1 MPLSYSPPMALKLIT
16 PFPFSPKLNITSIT
30 CSSTENPKPTHRR
43 SKPSHL
49 DTTHPAFRRIARKS
63 KIPTDT
69 DQNSPTQSLKIGPNG
84 VSYTIPGA
92 PFEYMY
98 SYTETPKT
106 KPLSLREPP
115 VAPFE
120 PKTMPRPWTGK
131 KPLPGSKKKAFGFD
145 SFRVPVEGKKGVKF
159 VQQPGPFREGKGPVL
174 GREREEVLGEELTKE
189 EVKEEVARARKTKRQ
204 LNMGRDGFTHNML
217 ENIHSHWK
225 RRRVC
230 KIKCKGVCTVDMDNV
245 CRQLEEKTGGKVI
258 YRNGGVLY
266 LFRGRN
272 YNYRTRPR
280 YPMMLWKPVTPVYPR
295 LVKRVPDGL
304 TLEEVTEMRR
314 KGRSLIPICS
324 LGRNGVYL
332 NLLRN
337 VREAFEACELVRINC
352 QGMNGSDFRK
362 IGGKLQD
369 LVPCVLISFENEQ
382 ILMWRGRHW
391 KSSFGGIKED
401 NDATEN
407 SKDDVLEAA
416 DSSLVRASPLEVKE
430 SATTPMLERSIQEAN
445 DDDNFSTDSIPSTD
459 TVVLQN
465 QQMSTLNFKEV
476 GNLGIELKISPVS
489 TGHATEANGASLL
502 PTGNI
507 STSHRDNGIQLE
519 RSNHGTETISHRS
532 SNVLHSDMEIIEDVN
547 CISAATVNVG
557 SNEDIS
563 TPASILTGS
572 FPNNGEM
579 SMQSHEISV
588 TDQVNL
594 EQNKTD
600 TSAGMTSSV
609 PSSPCEKGLLLLLRE
624 AVSSGSA
631 LILDDTHLDADSV
644 YERSVAFAQTAPP
657 GPVFVGRWKKFVE
670 DHGNI
675 ETEELEARVIAP
687 LPVKKPLERKSFRPP
702 KADQL
707 FVAPLGSLGVDE
719 VAKLLS

>member
-1 MPLSYSPPMALKLIT
+1 
-16 PFPFSPKLNITSIT
+16 
-30 CSSTENPKPTHRR
+30 
-43 SKPSHL
+43 
-49 DTTHPAFRRIARKS
+49 
-63 KIPTDT
+63 
-69 DQNSPTQSLKIGPNG
+69 
-84 VSYTIPGA
+84 
-92 PFEYMY
+92 
-98 SYTETPKT
+98 
-106 KPLSLREPP
+106 
-115 VAPFE
+115 
-120 PKTMPRPWTGK
+120 MPRPWTGK

-159 VQQPGPFREGKGPVL
+159 VQQPGPFREGEGPVL
-174 GREREEVLGEELTKE
+174 GTEREEVLGAELTKE
-189 EVKEEVARARKTKRQ
+189 EVKEEVARAGKTKRQ

-245 CRQLEEKTGGKVI
+245 CQQLEEKTGGKVI

-314 KGRSLIPICS
+314 KGRSLIPICT

-332 NLLRN
+332 NLVRN

-369 LVPCVLISFENEQ
+369 LVPCVLISFENEH
-382 ILMWRGRHW
+382 ILMWRGRDW
-391 KSSFGGIKED
+391 KSSFGGIEED

-407 SKDDVLEAA
+407 STDDDLEAA
-416 DSSLVRASPLEVKE
+416 ESSLVLASPLEVKE
-430 SATTPMLERSIQEAN
+430 SAATPMLERSIQEAN
-445 DDDNFSTDSIPSTD
+445 ADDNFSTGPIPSTD

-465 QQMSTLNFKEV
+465 QQISTLNSEEV
-476 GNLGIELKISPVS
+476 GNLGMELKISPVS
-489 TGHATEANGASLL
+489 TDHATEANGASLL

-507 STSHRDNGIQLE
+507 STSHHDNGIQLE
-519 RSNHGTETISHRS
+519 RSNHGTKTISH
-532 SNVLHSDMEIIEDVN
+532 SNVLHSGLEIIEDVN
-547 CISAATVNVG
+547 CISAVTVNV
-557 SNEDIS
+557 
-563 TPASILTGS
+563 ASILSGS

-594 EQNKTD
+594 EQQHKTD

-644 YERSVAFAQTAPP
+644 YERSVAFAKTAPP
-657 GPVFVGRWKKFVE
+657 GPVFMGRRKKVVE
-670 DHGNI
+670 DRVEDCVNI
-675 ETEELEARVIAP
+675 GTEDLEVRVIAS
-687 LPVKKPLERKSFRPP
+687 LPVKKPLERNSFRPR
-702 KADQL
+702 KAKQFKGDEL

-719 VAKLLS
+719 LAKLLS